1 MGVDTLDIL
10 GDWSFSGK
18 LVITIPD
25 ATRPLDPLPAL
36 RAIAERAPHIQ
47 HVVVG
52 LGLHR
57 KMHIPEE
64 WRDFPIVQHNPD
76 DCISTQNVDGI
87 VGAVHRS
94 FLDGEASLSIGIAEL
109 HQYAGFSGG
118 HKGVAVGCGGR
129 ETISALHHRDRILA
143 KGVRIG
149 SLQGNPFREA
159 VDELGKAAGCRW
171 ALNYAPTLDK
181 WFFGD
186 PQEILHE
193 IASQT
198 QAWYSVPKRV
208 DSVLLRVPK
217 SKGSSLYQA
226 SRAASYLALSPHPPL
241 NDGAILCIEAPMEE
255 GFGFEEGFVR
265 ALQENTYPWSN
276 LLTGAAPLGAGA
288 QRAIILAKICA
299 QYQLRLYGVH
309 NPQIFQQVGLWASK
323 EPAPVSD
330 IDLEVAHPFHRLPQC
345 SF

>member
-1 MGVDTLDIL
+1 MDIDRLDIL
-10 GDWSFSGK
+10 GNWSFSGK

-25 ATRPLDPLPAL
+25 ATRPLNPLPAL
-36 RAIAERAPHIQ
+36 RAIADRVPYIE

-57 KMHIPEE
+57 KMYIPEE
-64 WRDFPIVQHNPD
+64 WCDFPIVQHDPD
-76 DCISTQNVDGI
+76 DCISTKIVDGI
-87 VGAVHRS
+87 AGYVHRS
-94 FLDGEASLSIGIAEL
+94 FLDGEAALSIGIAEL

-129 ETISALHHRDRILA
+129 ETISTLHHRDRVLA
-143 KGVRIG
+143 PGVRIG

-159 VDELGKAAGCRW
+159 VDELGKAAGCMW
-171 ALNYAPTLDK
+171 ALNYAPSLDK

-186 PQEILHE
+186 PQQILYE

-198 QAWYSVPKRV
+198 QAWYPVPKCV
-208 DSVLLRVPK
+208 DSVLLSVPK

-241 NDGAILCIEAPMEE
+241 NDGAVLCLEAPMEE

-265 ALQENTYPWSN
+265 ALQENPYPWTN
-276 LLTGAAPLGAGA
+276 LLTGVAPTGAGA
-288 QRAIILAKICA
+288 QRAVILAKICT
-299 QYQLRLYGVH
+299 QYQLRLYGVR
-309 NPQIFQQVGLWASK
+309 NPQIFQKVGLWACS
-323 EPAPVSD
+323 EPAPVSQ
-330 IDLEVAHPFHRLPQC
+330 IDLLVPHPFHRLPQC
-345 SF
+345 SC